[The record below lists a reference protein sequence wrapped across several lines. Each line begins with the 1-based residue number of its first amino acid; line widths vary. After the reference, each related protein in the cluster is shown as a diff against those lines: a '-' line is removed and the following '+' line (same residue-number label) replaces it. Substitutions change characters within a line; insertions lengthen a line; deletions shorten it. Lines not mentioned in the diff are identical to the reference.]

1 MKIRLI
7 VLLFLA
13 MSGGMYAQA
22 KKPAAKKPT
31 TTTTTKKTVTPVKK
45 GVTTTKKVVTTKT
58 VTPAA
63 GEGIFA
69 EIETSRGKILLS
81 LEYKKVPITVANFIS
96 LAEGTNTFV
105 TTAERKGKP
114 FFNGLKW
121 HRVIAD
127 FMIQGGDPN
136 GNGSGNPGYK
146 FKDEETT
153 DVFDKG
159 GVLAMAN
166 SGPAT
171 NGSQFFITHKETPWL
186 NHKHTIFGH
195 VITGQDVV
203 NAIKQDDLITKVTIT
218 RKGAAAK
225 AFNAAKVF
233 SDYYAN
239 QAEDDKKQA
248 ALAAEAKR
256 KQEEGVAAAKK
267 AYLDQYGSAINA
279 KRAEFTKLRAASTK
293 TDSGLQYV
301 LTKGNGAKPADGAN
315 VFVHYSGYFE
325 DGSLFQSS
333 HADVSKAFGKYE
345 EAQAANYQPFPFS
358 YGARQGLI
366 PGFLETLNLMSI
378 GDKITVFIPSN
389 LGYGARGYGGDI
401 PPNSNLIFEIEL
413 LDQQ

>member
-7 VLLFLA
+7 ALLFLA
-13 MSGGMYAQA
+13 LSGGMYAQA
-22 KKPAAKKPT
+22 KKPVAKKT

-45 GVTTTKKVVTTKT
+45 AVSTKT
-58 VTPAA
+58 VVPAA

-81 LEYKKVPITVANFIS
+81 LEYQKVPITVANFIS

-105 TTAERKGKP
+105 TTPDRKGKP
-114 FFNGLKW
+114 FFDGLKW

-153 DVFDKG
+153 DVFDKA

-171 NGSQFFITHKETPWL
+171 NGSQFFITHKDTPWL

-225 AFNAAKVF
+225 AFNAPKVF
-233 SDYYAN
+233 ADYYSN

-248 ALAAEAKR
+248 AIAAEAK
-256 KQEEGVAAAKK
+256 KKKEAEVAAAKK
-267 AYLDQYGSAINA
+267 AYMDQYGPVISA
-279 KRAEFTKLRAASTK
+279 KLAEFTKLRAASTK

-301 LTKGNGAKPADGAN
+301 LVKGNGEKPTEGAN
-315 VFVHYSGYFE
+315 VFIHYSGFFE
-325 DGSLFQSS
+325 DGTLFQSS
-333 HADVSKAFGKYE
+333 HADVSKAYGTYE

-358 YGARQGLI
+358 YGAKQGLI
-366 PGFLETLNLMSI
+366 PGFLEAINLMSI

-389 LGYGARGYGGDI
+389 LGYGPRGYGAAI

-413 LDQQ
+413 LNEQK